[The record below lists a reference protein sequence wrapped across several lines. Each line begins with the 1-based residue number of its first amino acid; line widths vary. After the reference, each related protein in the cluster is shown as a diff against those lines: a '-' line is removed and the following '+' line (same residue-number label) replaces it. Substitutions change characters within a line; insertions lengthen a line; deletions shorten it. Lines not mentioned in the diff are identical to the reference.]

1 MLAPSSCLVS
11 GLQAAQAFFCRFFVG
26 AVVPRVLRAVG
37 VFPEA
42 WPPRWE
48 AFPGLGR
55 HSMALHILLV
65 GHAVE
70 RGSQPFPALGRV
82 VFEASLIPPCFGSVI
97 FFGPDPP
104 TALVFPGGFGQQL
117 GCLPRFLP
125 SRRAFRLR
133 AGLNSPPRVGLCHD
147 ICQRGKTG
155 RRPR

>member
-97 FFGPDPP
+97 FFGLGTP
-104 TALVFPGGFGQQL
+104 TAMVFPGSFGQQL
-117 GCLPRFLP
+117 CCLRRFLP
-125 SRRAFRLR
+125 SRSAFVC
-133 AGLNSPPRVGLCHD
+133 GL
-147 ICQRGKTG
+147 
-155 RRPR
+155 